1 MIIHIIRTIIAFS
14 LTLCMPLNAAEPLT
28 EELIDRWIDS
38 QKAFNQWGETNQ
50 QALLD
55 YEATTEG
62 PDNPLI
68 ISAEEM
74 LQPLKR
80 TGLAGSATILVEKF
94 GFGSLESWAE
104 VTLRITRAAAAIQVE
119 TQQGSLD
126 TSKLEALKASG
137 KLSEQ
142 QKAVVSRAIKQNNA
156 MLEYLEKQVSSTDKI
171 AVKPHLSKLKAL
183 FDLN

>member
-1 MIIHIIRTIIAFS
+1 MNTHVIRIIITFS

-28 EELIDRWIDS
+28 EELIERWVDS

-55 YEATTEG
+55 YETTTEG
-62 PDNPLI
+62 PENPLI

-74 LQPLKR
+74 LRPLKQ
-80 TGLAGSATILVEKF
+80 TGLGRSATTLVAKF

-104 VTLRITRAAAAIQVE
+104 ITLRITRAAAAIQAE

-142 QKAVVSRAIKQNNA
+142 QKSVVSRAITQNNA
-156 MLEYLEKQVSSTDKI
+156 MLEYLEQQVSSTDKA